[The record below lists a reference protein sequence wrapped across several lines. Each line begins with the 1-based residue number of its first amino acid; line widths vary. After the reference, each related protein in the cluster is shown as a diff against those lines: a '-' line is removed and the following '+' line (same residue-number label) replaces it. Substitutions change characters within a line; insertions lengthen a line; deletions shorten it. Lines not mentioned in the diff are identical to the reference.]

1 MRTLKYA
8 RFAIL
13 TLFYIHANSNIFLD
27 DQDKQFLSFKIYLW
41 YKKVLMVKKMSW
53 KLEPW

>member
-13 TLFYIHANSNIFLD
+13 TLFDIHANCNIFLD
-27 DQDKQFLSFKIYLW
+27 DQGKQFLSFKIYLW